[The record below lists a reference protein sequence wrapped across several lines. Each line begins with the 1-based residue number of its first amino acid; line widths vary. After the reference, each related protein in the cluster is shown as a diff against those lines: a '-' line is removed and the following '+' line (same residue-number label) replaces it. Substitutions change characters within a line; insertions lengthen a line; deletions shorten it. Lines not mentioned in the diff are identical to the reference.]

1 VPPLQTAYFFHLAV
15 SFYLPQ
21 SSKEFGCMSAQSLQ
35 IDNLNELRN
44 YVQNTICEQN
54 ELQVGAFSITER
66 VLVRGRRPCGIFF
79 CLHGPRSVKLTAIWE
94 TDRNTILFYSSSGER
109 VGRTQLVQ
117 APVLAPSLA

>member
-1 VPPLQTAYFFHLAV
+1 
-15 SFYLPQ
+15 
-21 SSKEFGCMSAQSLQ
+21 MSAQNPQ
-35 IDNLNELRN
+35 IDNLNDLRD
-44 YVQNTICEQN
+44 YVHNTICQQN
-54 ELQVGAFSITER
+54 ELQVGAFNITER

-109 VGRTQLVQ
+109 VGRTQLIQ